1 MKKLLLFAVVLAV
14 FLTLFNSCNT
24 INQEILNNENASET
38 QVVLPDV
45 EYEIYYDDKWADA
58 AVYEGELPL
67 KTNFEDI
74 DFYKEINVTEIAE
87 EYTDETAQNQRSL
100 TIDGKIY
107 NVGYVNSVQLS
118 HPFKKNGEEAII
130 VDNYTNENVK
140 IGIYRKTGELYSFR
154 DNTALTEEGE
164 FNVEKAR
171 EKSEKII
178 KEIYGEGMLLKYVY
192 NDGYL
197 FSQDQT
203 LVTVYRRTVFDCP
216 TDESITFR
224 FKMNGELASIV
235 SGGTRGMFDEAERS
249 LISEEL
255 VRANNFIVDL
265 YAKKG
270 WTLGERRLAVR
281 NNGAYYLEA
290 DLSIPE
296 EQCSRGQKSYG
307 VYINIK

>member
-1 MKKLLLFAVVLAV
+1 
-14 FLTLFNSCNT
+14 
-24 INQEILNNENASET
+24 
-38 QVVLPDV
+38 
-45 EYEIYYDDKWADA
+45 
-58 AVYEGELPL
+58 
-67 KTNFEDI
+67 
-74 DFYKEINVTEIAE
+74 
-87 EYTDETAQNQRSL
+87 
-100 TIDGKIY
+100 
-107 NVGYVNSVQLS
+107 VQLS
-118 HPFKKNGEEAII
+118 HPFKKNGEGAII

-171 EKSEKII
+171 ERSEKII

-197 FSQDQT
+197 FSLDKT
-203 LVTVYRRTVFDCP
+203 VVTVYRRTVFDCP

-290 DLSIPE
+290 NLSIPE

>member
-1 MKKLLLFAVVLAV
+1 MKKLLSVMIAFVVAS
-14 FLTLFNSCNT
+14 FLLSSCSTIDLETLRDES
-24 INQEILNNENASET
+24 ISET

-87 EYTDETAQNQRSL
+87 EYTDEVAQDQRSL

-249 LISEEL
+249 LIS
-255 VRANNFIVDL
+255 RKRKI
-265 YAKKG
+265 
-270 WTLGERRLAVR
+270 
-281 NNGAYYLEA
+281 
-290 DLSIPE
+290 
-296 EQCSRGQKSYG
+296 
-307 VYINIK
+307 